1 MACLGIRYGLS
12 KSTAAFL
19 NDRRDPISGL
29 KRLHSPSIPKVAV
42 KNSVQRIWAV
52 AAVVSDRRV
61 SNQVSFSIDSDLMLA
76 NRFVNDDNEFD
87 NRATEIS
94 SVPDKFEEWIEGSVT
109 EIVKNITQAPLLL
122 QIYANGE
129 VKTKM
134 AVKAESWLDV
144 ITEKSSSPDGIILVE
159 ELSENRDHI
168 SERELNEKDGTRA
181 FGVLIQ
187 GKIKGRDDCKSACYL
202 LKTSSFNGGEMGL
215 ICSHFCLMKVKNFW
229 ESASSQLNSC
239 WLV

>member
-1 MACLGIRYGLS
+1 MVCLGIRYGLS
-12 KSTAAFL
+12 KSTAAFF
-19 NDRRDPISGL
+19 NDRRDPISGF

-42 KNSVQRIWAV
+42 KNNVQRISAV

-61 SNQVSFSIDSDLMLA
+61 SNQVSFSIDADLMLA

-129 VKTKM
+129 VKTKK

-144 ITEKSSSPDGIILVE
+144 ITESSSPDGIILVE

-168 SERELNEKDGTRA
+168 SEREFNEKDGTRA

-187 GKIKGRDDCKSACYL
+187 GEEL
-202 LKTSSFNGGEMGL
+202 LGKCILAVE
-215 ICSHFCLMKVKNFW
+215 
-229 ESASSQLNSC
+229 
-239 WLV
+239 